1 MSIRVL
7 IVDDHA
13 VVREGIR
20 NVLVGDPELEVAGEA
35 QDADSAVALSHELRP
50 DVVLLDITM
59 PGESGLDAVP
69 RVLAVSPATRVMM
82 LSVHDDTEYVLRSVH
97 AGAHGYLRKD
107 TTPAELRQAVRAVH
121 AGQGFYSPSAAR
133 HLREALKSV
142 VLRPEDDPGPPPPKG
157 SLETLTG
164 REREILVLIAEGMI
178 NKEIASQLGISVR
191 TVEAHRDN
199 LGRKLGVRT
208 VAGLTRFA
216 IDAGLVK
223 GGNSS
228 PT

>member
-35 QDADSAVALSHELRP
+35 SDADTAVRQARELTP

-69 RVLAVSPATRVMM
+69 RLLEVSPHTRVMM

-133 HLREALKSV
+133 HLREALRSV
-142 VLRPEDDPGPPPPKG
+142 VSRPEDDTPAPKG
-157 SLETLTG
+157 SVESLTG
-164 REREILVLIAEGMI
+164 REKEILVLVADGLI

-208 VAGLTRFA
+208 VAGLTRIA

-223 GGNSS
+223 RGDSS